1 MRFTVL
7 TLFPEFVES
16 MKGYSVIGRAVDKG
30 LIRLDCVNI
39 RDYTTDKHNNV
50 DDYSY
55 GGGPGMVLQ
64 AQPVADAILK
74 NRGWDGHVIHL
85 SPRGKVLTQ
94 SKLEELAKKEHIVLV
109 NGHYEGIDQRV
120 LDHYIDEEIS
130 IGDYVLSGGELGS
143 MVLIDG
149 VSRLIAGVLSNEDSA
164 VEESHSQGLLEHG
177 HYTRPYNFRGYCVPD
192 VLMSGNHRK
201 IEEYRRR
208 EALKVTYER
217 RPDLLETAEL
227 SESDKSFLKALKEK
241 QEGEKHGHH

>member
-7 TLFPEFVES
+7 SLFPDFVEN
-16 MKGYSVIGRAVDKG
+16 MKTYSVIGRAVDKG
-30 LIRLDCVNI
+30 FIRLDCINI

-55 GGGPGMVLQ
+55 GGGPGMVLK

-74 NRGWDGHVIHL
+74 NRGWDGYVVHL
-85 SPRGKVLTQ
+85 SPRGAVLTQ
-94 SKLEELAKKEHIVLV
+94 KKLEALAKKEHIVLV

-130 IGDYVLSGGELGS
+130 VGDYVLSGGEVAS
-143 MVLIDG
+143 MILIDG
-149 VSRLIAGVLSNEDSA
+149 VSRLIDGVLSNEDSA
-164 VEESHSQGLLEHG
+164 VEESHSQGLLEHD
-177 HYTRPYNFRGYCVPD
+177 HYTRPYNFRGYRVPD
-192 VLMSGNHRK
+192 VLLSGNHRK

-217 RPDLLETAEL
+217 RPDLLKSAEL
-227 SESDKSFLKALKEK
+227 SESDKSFLKTLQEK
-241 QEGEKHGHH
+241 HKGEKHGHH